1 MGNNHRNNKSYLN
14 RHLSSGNT
22 FPKKE
27 FFERRLVEGW
37 KEGEEKSG
45 MGREYMTLLMRD
57 RENQKIG
64 KEIVWYPWG
73 IFILQKGS
81 CMK

>member
-45 MGREYMTLLMRD
+45 MEA
-57 RENQKIG
+57 
-64 KEIVWYPWG
+64 
-73 IFILQKGS
+73 
-81 CMK
+81 